1 MISLTYPLFI
11 LPVLLSMM
19 LNERNIKAVYE
30 RHQHTGTPTCGQ
42 IHTTASSQAQSR
54 LMQQIDRY
62 NRDNRDGEI
71 QSSNQ
76 GLIVVNGHQGE
87 VL

>member
-11 LPVLLSMM
+11 LFVLLSMM
-19 LNERNIKAVYE
+19 FNERNSKALYE
-30 RHQHTGTPTCGQ
+30 RHQYRGICHTCGQ
-42 IHTTASSQAQSR
+42 IHTTASSQAQIG

-62 NRDNRDGEI
+62 NKDNREGEI

-76 GLIVVNGHQGE
+76 GLIVVN
-87 VL
+87 